1 MQQTLLLPEIH
12 VFNPET
18 FSAKEKVVVAHNSA
32 HLHKSPGTT
41 QGHTRQ
47 TCSCK
52 MQPSGSNGQKPQR

>member
-47 TCSCK
+47 TYCSNK
-52 MQPSGSNGQKPQR
+52 